1 MVQTLQNSLSVLAEA
16 DRKFQKQALEKL
28 REKWVERNNRPA
40 VEHIDSE
47 LKKLEIK
54 QEERKDAGR
63 SSAVQEQKD

>member
-1 MVQTLQNSLSVLAEA
+1 MQTLQNSLRVLAEA

-40 VEHIDSE
+40 VEHIDTE

-54 QEERKDAGR
+54 LEERKNEERR